1 MAIRINKYLSEA
13 GVTSRR
19 GGDVVV
25 EEGRVT
31 IGGRVAKLGDVV
43 EEGQKVT
50 LNGKV
55 VEPRTEK
62 YYLLFNKPVGVITT
76 TDPSARDNIME
87 AVEAAGWPVKEK
99 RVFPIGRLDVAS
111 SGIILIT
118 NDSELGER
126 MLRKEGLNE
135 KEYLVTVDQPVMTK
149 HVAAWEKGVEIL
161 DHQMTL
167 PAKVR
172 MLKDDHFSITI
183 VQGLN
188 RQIRRMCEGFGYQV
202 LSLKR
207 VRIMNLHLD
216 KLLPGQ
222 YRELHPTE
230 VAKLRAAVGLATAPM
245 HLPPGSDQGRH
256 IYGPTTN
263 QNAAAKAAKAD
274 VRPIIGR
281 RITNR

>member
-1 MAIRINKYLSEA
+1 MGVRINKYLSEA

-19 GGDVVV
+19 GGDSVV

-31 IGGRVAKLGDVV
+31 IDGHRAKLGDTV
-43 EEGQKVT
+43 EPGQVVT
-50 LNGKV
+50 LNGQV
-55 VEPRTEK
+55 VAPREEN

-76 TDPSARDNIME
+76 TDPNSRDNIME
-87 AVEAAGWPVKEK
+87 AIAAAGWPVNEK

-126 MLRKEGLNE
+126 MLRKEGMHE
-135 KEYLVTVDQPVMTK
+135 KEYLVTVDKPVLPR
-149 HVAAWEKGVEIL
+149 HVSSWEHGVEIL

-172 MLKDDHFSITI
+172 MIKDDHFSITI

-188 RQIRRMCEGFGYQV
+188 RQIRRMCEGFGYKV

-222 YRELHPTE
+222 FRELHPNE
-230 VAKLRAAVGLATAPM
+230 AAKLRAAVGLATAPV
-245 HLPPGSDQGRH
+245 HLPPGSDQGRRIH
-256 IYGPTTN
+256 GPTSH
-263 QNAAAKAAKAD
+263 AAAQ
-274 VRPIIGR
+274 VQPIIGR
-281 RITNR
+281 RLTNRQ